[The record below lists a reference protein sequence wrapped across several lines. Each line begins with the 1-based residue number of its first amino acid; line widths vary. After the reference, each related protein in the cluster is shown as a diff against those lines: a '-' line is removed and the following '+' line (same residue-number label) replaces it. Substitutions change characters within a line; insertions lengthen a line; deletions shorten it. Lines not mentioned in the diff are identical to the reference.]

1 MIFDIN
7 IAKQVA
13 KFLLEKKA
21 VILRP
26 NEPFTWASGWK
37 SPIYC
42 DNRILLSFPEVRV
55 YLKENLSK
63 IVSSKFGE
71 VENIVGVATAGIS
84 HATLVADKLNLP
96 MAYGRTAAKDHGRQ
110 NLIEGRVDVGQKIVV
125 VEDLISTGKSSLQ
138 VVKYLMELPADVI
151 GLIAIFSY
159 DFPVAKNDMDAIG
172 LKHYTLSDYNVLI
185 EEALAMGYIKDSNL
199 SLLKEWRKNPGE
211 WGK

>member
-7 IAKQVA
+7 IARQVA
-13 KFLLEKKA
+13 NFLLEKKA

-26 NEPFTWASGWK
+26 NKPFTWASGWK

-42 DNRILLSFPEVRV
+42 DNRILLSFPDVRV
-55 YLKENLSK
+55 YLKENLSR
-63 IVSSKFGE
+63 IISTKFGD

-110 NLIEGRVDVGQKIVV
+110 NLIEGKVEIDQKIVV

-138 VVKYLMELPADVI
+138 VVKYLMEMPTNVI

-159 DFPVAKNDMDAIG
+159 DFPVAKDDMEAIG
-172 LKHYTLSDYNVLI
+172 LTHYTLSDYNILI
-185 EEALAMGYIKDSNL
+185 EEALTKGYIKDSDL

-211 WGK
+211 WEK

>member
-1 MIFDIN
+1 MIFDVN
-7 IAKQVA
+7 TAKQVA

-21 VILRP
+21 VILQP

-55 YLKENLSK
+55 FLKENLSK
-63 IVSSKFGE
+63 IVSTKFGA

-110 NLIEGRVDVGQKIVV
+110 NLIEGKVEVGQKIVV

-138 VVKYLMELPADVI
+138 VVKYLMEMPTDVI

-159 DFPVAKNDMDAIG
+159 DFPVAKEDMDAIG
-172 LKHYTLSDYNVLI
+172 LTHYTLSDYNVLT
-185 EEALAMGYIKDSNL
+185 EEAVAMGYIKDSDL
-199 SLLKEWRKNPGE
+199 GLLKEWRKNPGE